1 MKRYLSGIVA
11 VVIAISALAFTRSE
25 KKDISPNHPMVTYY
39 YSFSGSH
46 GQEND
51 MSKWIQ
57 ITADDYAN
65 LDCPSGNVEGCG
77 IQNTTNSAG
86 HPTSVPLSGVGGHPI
101 LSSPTT
107 ALVNKN

>member
-1 MKRYLSGIVA
+1 MTRYLSGMAA
-11 VVIAISALAFTRSE
+11 VVIATLAFAFTAPQ
-25 KKDISPNHPMVTYY
+25 KTDIRIHHPLVTYY
-39 YSFSGSH
+39 YSFTGSH
-46 GQEND
+46 DQEND
-51 MSKWIQ
+51 MSKWTQ

-86 HPTSVPLSGVGGHPI
+86 HPTSVPLSGVDGHPI
-101 LSSPTT
+101 LSAPTT